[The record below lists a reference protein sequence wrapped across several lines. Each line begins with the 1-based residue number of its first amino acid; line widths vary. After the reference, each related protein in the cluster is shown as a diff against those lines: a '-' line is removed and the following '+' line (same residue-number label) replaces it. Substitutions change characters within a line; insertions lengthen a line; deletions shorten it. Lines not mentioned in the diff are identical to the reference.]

1 MAFFSVIARFVARR
15 PLAVVTATVGVGL
28 LLGLGMIRLKV
39 VTNVEDLYTPQ
50 GNIAFVHRDYVDSVY
65 GYDQLDV
72 KIYVTGKGGTTG
84 NVLTKDSLLALLDVY
99 NLVISTNATFD
110 GSTFSYDSDRICY
123 RPAGAGTPCQAASV
137 LDSWDFD
144 RARIEADNDVLKT
157 FNRPYVMTRF
167 GQPVPQEWVIGQMQ
181 HDNATGKVTSA
192 NALLLTLYLQNHKPG
207 RGSKDVDKYVEAWQ
221 KAVTP
226 VVKTYSNPNVDVFI
240 LSPWEQQ
247 AAADSALTTDLFL
260 QGVSAVLLVGYS
272 KLILHKPHP
281 VYSQS
286 HLSFANFISVGL
298 AVLGSYGL
306 CSLFGLGFSLVTQ
319 SLALLLLGLGTDDM
333 LVTLAAHDETR
344 KEMAGSSISDRIVVT
359 VARAR
364 RGVIVAAATNFVAF
378 CTGISS
384 QLPALRDFMIYA
396 AVGVILVFIYQT
408 TFFVACLTLDLFRQR
423 ENRMDVFCCVVSTA
437 GPNDGCCRREYD
449 PDKPDFLHT
458 VFGAYVPK
466 VILHPVGKIVVLLLT
481 AGLLAWGVYGAVHV
495 RNDFNMEWLVPK
507 NAYVFKVFDVRRATF
522 PRSSGK
528 GALPVYAFTR
538 NPGINGGGIGGSGA
552 SAGEAP
558 LDYFNNQDELAALG
572 AALQSDPYV
581 GSAPPVQSWYDWYIK
596 WLRAS
601 PHKGQL
607 TPQGRPPTSALFYEW
622 LHEFLASLMG
632 RRFQTD
638 VVFAPGSNGTV
649 ILSSRM
655 FALTN
660 ALVYSQTQVDAMVST
675 RQTVSAAAPS
685 LQSFAYS
692 YFFIF
697 FEGYAVLQHD
707 TVLAVAI
714 AGAVVFVIMLLV
726 LADLT
731 CSILVA
737 AMVAFI
743 GLELVGFLY
752 WSGMGFNS
760 VTSITVLLSVGIVV
774 DYSAFI
780 AFSFLSQVGSR
791 NERARKALA
800 HLGVAVFNG
809 GFFMFLAVLPMCL
822 AQSFVFQ
829 SFFKMFAMIVS
840 LGLWHGLFALPVI
853 LSLVGPR
860 PFDTT
865 VERLKEQEEGG
876 GKGGFDGEVL
886 GGRGEDEEGMG
897 GEEGRMEEGRGT
909 SKVEEEGC
917 EKGRCSG
924 VECDEGSSSGGS
936 VENGSDSDG
945 LGGLGMDRERNGSG
959 STSVSGGG
967 SGSDGSSE
975 GSGECSTE
983 LQAPVPQQ
991 FHV

>member
-1 MAFFSVIARFVARR
+1 MENPDWSFGHENPVNEEPIIEDTPACAKEPTKRRRWPRRSPLRRLGVAVDYGLMAFFSVIARFVARR
-15 PLAVVTATVGVGL
+15 PLAVVVATVGVGL

-50 GNIAFVHRDYVDSVY
+50 GNIAFVHREYVDSVY

-84 NVLTKDSLLALLDVY
+84 NVLTKDALLALLDVY
-99 NLVISTNATFD
+99 NLILSTNATFD
-110 GSTFSYDSDRICY
+110 GSTFSYESDRICY
-123 RPAGAGTPCQAASV
+123 RPGGAGTPCQAASV
-137 LDSWDFD
+137 LDSWNFD
-144 RARIEADNDVLKT
+144 RARIEADGDVLKT
-157 FNRPYVMTRF
+157 FNRPYVMSPLRTGECPLSFPSPTLPLFSFFPSIPIPSIALLARCATQTRF

-181 HDNATGKVTSA
+181 HDNATGKVTAA

-207 RGSKDVDKYVEAWQ
+207 RGSKDVEAWQ

-226 VVKTYSNPNVDVFI
+226 VVKTYSNPNVDVYI

-260 QGVSAVLLVGYS
+260 QGLSAVLLVGYS
-272 KLILHKPHP
+272 MLILHKPHP

-423 ENRMDVFCCVVSTA
+423 ENRMDVLCCVVSTA

-449 PDKPDFLHT
+449 PDKPDLLHT
-458 VFGAYVPK
+458 VFGSYVPK

-481 AGLLAWGVYGAVHV
+481 AGLLAWGLYGAVHV

-522 PRSSGK
+522 PRSAGK
-528 GALPVYAFTR
+528 GALPVYAYTR

-552 SAGEAP
+552 TGGEAP
-558 LDYFNNQDELAALG
+558 LDYFNYQDELAALS

-607 TPQGRPPTSALFYEW
+607 TPQGRPPTSALFYTW

-632 RRFQTD
+632 QRFQTD

-660 ALVYSQTQVDAMVST
+660 ALVYSQTQPDW
-675 RQTVSAAAPS
+675 
-685 LQSFAYS
+685 
-692 YFFIF
+692 
-697 FEGYAVLQHD
+697 G
-707 TVLAVAI
+707 
-714 AGAVVFVIMLLV
+714 
-726 LADLT
+726 
-731 CSILVA
+731 
-737 AMVAFI
+737 
-743 GLELVGFLY
+743 
-752 WSGMGFNS
+752 
-760 VTSITVLLSVGIVV
+760 
-774 DYSAFI
+774 
-780 AFSFLSQVGSR
+780 
-791 NERARKALA
+791 
-800 HLGVAVFNG
+800 
-809 GFFMFLAVLPMCL
+809 
-822 AQSFVFQ
+822 
-829 SFFKMFAMIVS
+829 
-840 LGLWHGLFALPVI
+840 
-853 LSLVGPR
+853 
-860 PFDTT
+860 
-865 VERLKEQEEGG
+865 EGG
-876 GKGGFDGEVL
+876 GGVGES
-886 GGRGEDEEGMG
+886 GEK
-897 GEEGRMEEGRGT
+897 GEEGESGERGDGRG
-909 SKVEEEGC
+909 
-917 EKGRCSG
+917 
-924 VECDEGSSSGGS
+924 GGKWWFQTD
-936 VENGSDSDG
+936 VVFAP
-945 LGGLGMDRERNGSG
+945 REQQQQRHRHP
-959 STSVSGGG
+959 
-967 SGSDGSSE
+967 
-975 GSGECSTE
+975 
-983 LQAPVPQQ
+983 LPPHVPP
-991 FHV
+991 HKRACL

>member
-15 PLAVVTATVGVGL
+15 PLAVMTATVGVGL

-84 NVLTKDSLLALLDVY
+84 NVLTKDALLALLDVY
-99 NLVISTNATFD
+99 NLVLSTNATFD
-110 GSTFSYDSDRICY
+110 GSTFSYESDRICY

-207 RGSKDVDKYVEAWQ
+207 RGSKDVDKHVEAWQ

-272 KLILHKPHP
+272 MLILHKPHP

-423 ENRMDVFCCVVSTA
+423 ENRMDVFCCVVSTV

-522 PRSSGK
+522 PRSAGK
-528 GALPVYAFTR
+528 GALPVYAYTR

-552 SAGEAP
+552 TGGGAP
-558 LDYFNNQDELAALG
+558 LDYFNYQDELAALS

-607 TPQGRPPTSALFYEW
+607 TPQGRCWLHEFRLPSNPPHSPTIPLPPPSASPPTSALFYSW

-632 RRFQTD
+632 RR
-638 VVFAPGSNGTV
+638 
-649 ILSSRM
+649 
-655 FALTN
+655 
-660 ALVYSQTQVDAMVST
+660 
-675 RQTVSAAAPS
+675 
-685 LQSFAYS
+685 
-692 YFFIF
+692 
-697 FEGYAVLQHD
+697 
-707 TVLAVAI
+707 
-714 AGAVVFVIMLLV
+714 
-726 LADLT
+726 
-731 CSILVA
+731 ILVA

-876 GKGGFDGEVL
+876 GKGGFDEEVF

-897 GEEGRMEEGRGT
+897 GKEGRMEEGRGT
-909 SKVEEEGC
+909 SKVDEEGC
-917 EKGRCSG
+917 EKGWCSG
-924 VECDEGSSSGGS
+924 VECDDGSSRGSS

-975 GSGECSTE
+975 GSVECSTE
-983 LQAPVPQQ
+983 LQAPMPQR
-991 FHV
+991 FHA

>member
-15 PLAVVTATVGVGL
+15 PLAVMTATVGVGL

-84 NVLTKDSLLALLDVY
+84 NVLTKDALLALLDVY
-99 NLVISTNATFD
+99 NLVLSTNATFD
-110 GSTFSYDSDRICY
+110 GSTFSYESDRICY

-192 NALLLTLYLQNHKPG
+192 NALLLALYLQNHKPG
-207 RGSKDVDKYVEAWQ
+207 RGSKDVDKHVEAW
-221 KAVTP
+221 
-226 VVKTYSNPNVDVFI
+226 
-240 LSPWEQQ
+240 
-247 AAADSALTTDLFL
+247 
-260 QGVSAVLLVGYS
+260 
-272 KLILHKPHP
+272 HR
-281 VYSQS
+281 
-286 HLSFANFISVGL
+286 L

-522 PRSSGK
+522 PRSAGK
-528 GALPVYAFTR
+528 GALPVYAYTR

-552 SAGEAP
+552 TGGGAP
-558 LDYFNNQDELAALG
+558 LDYFNYQDELAALS
-572 AALQSDPYV
+572 AALQVRGAGNGWV
-581 GSAPPVQSWYDWYIK
+581 GNGEVSM
-596 WLRAS
+596 
-601 PHKGQL
+601 GG
-607 TPQGRPPTSALFYEW
+607 GRGEGNALFYSW

-685 LQSFAYS
+685 LQSFAFS

-726 LADLT
+726 LADLA

-876 GKGGFDGEVL
+876 GKGGFDEEVF

-909 SKVEEEGC
+909 SKVDEEGC

-924 VECDEGSSSGGS
+924 VECDDGSSRGSS

-975 GSGECSTE
+975 GSVECSTE
-983 LQAPVPQQ
+983 LQAPMPQR